1 MLIGTFIFHLLCWN
15 VNNSSWMNLRLSAR
29 EAVWMERDQMKD
41 LLFIIM
47 SLSDSLI
54 VCPLKIIS
62 FYFSAI

>member
-1 MLIGTFIFHLLCWN
+1 MLIGTFIFHLLRWN
-15 VNNSSWMNLRLSAR
+15 INNSSWMNLRLSAR

-41 LLFIIM
+41 LLFIIV

>member
-1 MLIGTFIFHLLCWN
+1 MLIRTFIFHVLYWN
-15 VNNSSWMNLRLSAR
+15 INNSSWINLRLSAL

-47 SLSDSLI
+47 SLPDSLI

-62 FYFSAI
+62 FCFSAT

>member
-1 MLIGTFIFHLLCWN
+1 MLIGTFIFHLLRWN
-15 VNNSSWMNLRLSAR
+15 INNSSWMNLRLSAW